1 MAVKSFSDYIEKTEK
16 SKEITIVSGSFNPPL
31 ACHEKI
37 FETAFQVAR
46 GSKYRIRATHLQN
59 ESSNPLDYDKKI
71 KYMRKMFP
79 RHARSIIT
87 DSYSSIHQMLSD
99 LYMEGYD
106 KVNVIVPGETES
118 YERIFE
124 KYNGR
129 KTRHGFY
136 HFSEGIHVIS
146 AKMDQETSLI
156 SESAQM
162 NEYQEFCKHVPS
174 NFKES
179 KELFNDIRKGMGL
192 KETYDFRSH
201 VQLEAVSDI
210 REAYVEGELFEVG
223 DTVVIKESDEVGQVA
238 VLGSNYLIIEM
249 ENGRKVRKW
258 LDGVEK
264 LRIAEDDE
272 DIHEDWFNDLL
283 GKASTLTNRGGYREA
298 RKILQQVIDRK
309 KKEGPLRHPVTYYA
323 AQIAKQYRG
332 NIDPRQLARMVEE
345 ERVLS
350 FTSYRNITND

>member
-1 MAVKSFSDYIEKTEK
+1 MKSFNEFLTQG
-16 SKEITIVSGSFNPPL
+16 SKEITVVSGSFNPPL
-31 ACHEKI
+31 AIHEKI

-46 GSKYRIRATHLQN
+46 GSKYKIRATHLQN
-59 ESSNPLDYDKKI
+59 ESTHPLEYDKKI

-79 RHARSIIT
+79 RHARSIMS
-87 DSYSSIHQMLSD
+87 DSYTSMHSMLSD

-106 KVNVIVPGETES
+106 KVNVIVPNSTEA

-124 KYNGR
+124 KYNGS

-146 AKMDQETSLI
+146 ANLPEEEPTMV
-156 SESAQM
+156 SESVEM
-162 NEYQEFCKHVPS
+162 NDYQEFCKLLPPT
-174 NFKES
+174 FKES
-179 KELFNDIRKGMGL
+179 KELFNDIRRGIGL
-192 KETYDFRSH
+192 QETHDFRSH
-201 VQLEAVSDI
+201 VQLESVSDI

-223 DTVVIKESDEVGQVA
+223 DTVVIKESDEVGTVA
-238 VLGSNYLIIEM
+238 VLGSNYLIVEM

-264 LRIAEDDE
+264 LRIVEDAQ

-283 GKASTLTNRGGYREA
+283 AKASTVTNRGGYREA
-298 RKILQQVIDRK
+298 GKILKQVVDRK
-309 KKEGPLRHPVTYYA
+309 KREGTLRHPITYYA
-323 AQIAKQYRG
+323 AQIAKQFRG
-332 NIDPRQLARMVEE
+332 NIDPKQLAKMITNE

-350 FTSYRNITND
+350 FTSYRNISND